1 MRKYFKIK
9 TISIIF
15 ILFIFL
21 FQNSKVSAGDVE
33 LIKFTAPEN
42 NIYTPGTTDTLNFN
56 MIFKVPTVTGNPQ
69 PPNDIDAIYFEGH
82 TDNSA
87 TYRSL
92 IFNGK
97 KTDYSGQTKSI
108 TWKDAS
114 VYAFDSLIYHF
125 KVYDYYTGK
134 IYANGQ
140 ILFKDNKNY
149 AGWYYIYK
157 IQSQTTQTE
166 YYFARSDKFT
176 DQPSCENDWK
186 TFLEKNP
193 KAILYATCKKY
204 DYLPPVP
211 NNEQYVD
218 VDPDKTNSSDDTY
231 TLLAPLPGLETAPEN
246 VGDYFNIIFKIAIGL
261 CAVLAVIMI
270 VIGGIQYMGNES
282 IFGKTEAKGRIGA
295 AILGLIIALG
305 AYAILNT
312 INPDLLGNKGVTIKQ
327 VSAGIEEEVI
337 DVGSGVNIN
346 GTTVKISKGRAVACK
361 SGIVNNTLGS
371 GKICKDLLDKLK
383 ILKSKYP
390 DFKITSTIRG
400 GGAASSCHYE
410 GYANSGNCADLQIS
424 NNPRKPSYTKSAGS
438 TNPEWGT
445 FCVAVAQ
452 VTGLNYLNEA
462 SSVAN
467 CQNIQKYKA
476 YPQTSGPH
484 LHVNLISN

>member
-176 DQPSCENDWK
+176 DQSSCENDWE

-218 VDPDKTNSSDDTY
+218 VDADKTNSSDDTY
-231 TLLAPLPGLETAPEN
+231 TLLAPLPGLKTAPEN

-282 IFGKTEAKGRIGA
+282 IFGKTEAKSRIAA

-305 AYAILNT
+305 AYALLNT
-312 INPDLLGNKGVTIKQ
+312 INPDLLGGGGVTIKQ
-327 VSAGIEEEVI
+327 VSAEIEDEQESVPWNEYTQGSSSNKNCPEGYG
-337 DVGSGVNIN
+337 DVSTPWGDNQHKKINVCKTILSKTNEMVLAAKKDGLLLTGSGSRSYERQQKHWSDHN
-346 GTTVKISKGRAVACK
+346 CK
-361 SGIVNNTLGS
+361 
-371 GKICKDLLDKLK
+371 
-383 ILKSKYP
+383 P
-390 DFKITSTIRG
+390 
-400 GGAASSCHYE
+400 
-410 GYANSGNCADLQIS
+410 
-424 NNPRKPSYTKSAGS
+424 PGS
-438 TNPEWGT
+438 TNCSKIVAKPGT
-445 FCVAVAQ
+445 SMHESGYAIDFQCDNKPIAKVDPNNKCVVWLSKNA
-452 VTGLNYLNEA
+452 
-462 SSVAN
+462 
-467 CQNIQKYKA
+467 IKYGFKNLPSESWHWSA
-476 YPQTSGPH
+476 GPNAGH
-484 LHVNLISN
+484 